1 MHMKKK
7 NVGSSFDSFL
17 REEGIYEEVSAAAIK
32 RVLAR
37 QVEAAMKEKHFSKA
51 EMARRMHTSRAA
63 LDRLLDPHYDAV
75 TLNTLRKAAIAV
87 GRELR
92 LELV

>member
-1 MHMKKK
+1 MKKR
-7 NVGSSFDSFL
+7 NVGSSFDSWL
-17 REEGIYEEVSAAAIK
+17 REEGIYEEVTAKALK

-37 QVEAAMKEKHFSKA
+37 QVEASMKEKQITKA

-63 LDRLLDPHYDAV
+63 LARLLDPEYDAV
-75 TLNTLRKAAIAV
+75 TLSTLRKAAVAV

>member
-1 MHMKKK
+1 VKKK
-7 NVGSSFDSFL
+7 NIGSSFDSWL
-17 REEGIYEEVSAAAIK
+17 REEGLYEEVTAKALK

-37 QVEAAMKEKHFSKA
+37 QVEAAMKEKQLSKA
-51 EMARRMHTSRAA
+51 EMARRMRTSRAA
-63 LDRLLDPHYDAV
+63 LGRLLDPEYDAV
-75 TLNTLRKAAIAV
+75 TLNTLRKAAVAV

>member
-1 MHMKKK
+1 MKKS
-7 NVGSSFDSFL
+7 NVGSTFDSWL
-17 REEGIYEEVSAAAIK
+17 REENIYEEVSAAALK

-37 QVEAAMKEKHFSKA
+37 QLAAAMKEKQFSKA

-63 LDRLLDPHYDAV
+63 LDRLLDPDYDAV
-75 TLNTLRKAAIAV
+75 TLNTLRKAAQAL
-87 GRELR
+87 GRQLR

>member
-1 MHMKKK
+1 MKKK
-7 NVGSSFDSFL
+7 NIGSTVDSWL
-17 REEGIYEEVSAAAIK
+17 RDEGFYEEVTAKAIK

-37 QVEAAMKEKHFSKA
+37 QVEMAMREKQFSKA

-63 LDRLLDPHYDAV
+63 LDRLLDPEYDAV
-75 TLNTLRKAAIAV
+75 TLSTLRKAAAAV